1 MTDGTPA
8 ARRRLTSHQFRP
20 GDLLRIR
27 AERWR
32 LVAATV
38 YDTQI
43 ALEVR
48 GCDTGNAGADAVF
61 LSPADAV
68 QPLTT
73 SRTPRFIGVEP
84 FRRRACRELG
94 HATPRV
100 DSLRTAALADVTVMP
115 FQL

>member
-1 MTDGTPA
+1 MTHRTPA
-8 ARRRLTSHQFRP
+8 PRPRTTSHQFRP

-32 LVAATV
+32 LVTATV

-48 GCDTGNAGADAVF
+48 GCDAGNAGAAAVF

-73 SRTPRFIGVEP
+73 SRTPRFVGP
-84 FRRRACRELG
+84 ASFRRRACRELAG
-94 HATPRV
+94 ATPRP
-100 DSLRTAALADVTVMP
+100 DSLRTA
-115 FQL
+115 